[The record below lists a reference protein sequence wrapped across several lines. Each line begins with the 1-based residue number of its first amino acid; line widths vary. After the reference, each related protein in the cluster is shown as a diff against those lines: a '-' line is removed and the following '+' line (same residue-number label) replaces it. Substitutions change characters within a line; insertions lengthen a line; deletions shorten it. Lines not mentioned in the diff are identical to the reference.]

1 MRRMFLFLAMMG
13 VATMISSCGDDNP
26 AQPAGPASVEGKVTF
41 VNTGS
46 WPATGD
52 VQVSIYSVLPA
63 DLVPDGPPDGYTN
76 PIAPGVSEYTFSLT
90 GLEEGSYAAIYVSW
104 RNPSVPGSATLLG
117 MYWTFVDSVGVAW
130 NGSKIAPQAP
140 GPTSLNLAG
149 SNIHRSGLDFVA
161 DLALAP

>member
-1 MRRMFLFLAMMG
+1 MRRILSFVVMMV

-26 AQPAGPASVEGKVTF
+26 AGAAGPASVEGKVTF
-41 VNTGS
+41 INTGS
-46 WPATGD
+46 WPASGD
-52 VQVSIYSVLPA
+52 VQVSIYSVLPV

-76 PIAPGVSEYTFSLT
+76 PITPGVSEYTFSLT
-90 GLEEGSYAAIYVSW
+90 GLEEGRYAAIYVSW
-104 RNPSVPGSATLLG
+104 RNPAVPGSATLLG

-130 NGSKIAPQAP
+130 NGSKIAPEAP

-149 SNIHRSGLDFVA
+149 SNLHSKGLDLVA

>member
-1 MRRMFLFLAMMG
+1 MRRILSFLAMMA
-13 VATMISSCGDDNP
+13 VAMTFISCGDDSP
-26 AQPAGPASVEGKVTF
+26 SEPAGPASVAGKVTF

-46 WPATGD
+46 WPASGD

-63 DLVPDGPPDGYTN
+63 DLVPDGPPDAYTN
-76 PIAPGVSEYTFSLT
+76 PIAVGSSDYTFSLT

-117 MYWTFVDSVGVAW
+117 MYWTYVDSVGVAW
-130 NGSKIAPQAP
+130 NGSKMAPKAP
-140 GPTSLNLAG
+140 GPTALNLAG
-149 SNIHRSGLDFVA
+149 PNVHRNGLDLVA